1 MFTEPYLI
9 QIKTRNMVS
18 KSGAEFVSFM
28 SMAFA
33 GNIALFVVKPYCVKG
48 FVLNMVIEEL

>member
-18 KSGAEFVSFM
+18 KSRAEFVSFM

-48 FVLNMVIEEL
+48 YVLNMEIEEL

>member
-1 MFTEPYLI
+1 MFTEHYLI
-9 QIKTRNMVS
+9 QVRTRNIIS

-33 GNIALFVVKPYCVKG
+33 GNIALFVVTLRCDG
-48 FVLNMVIEEL
+48 